1 MDGGIVVVVRIP
13 GGGPFRFRLDTGASR
28 TVVSREFAARMGL
41 ALSGSSVVVTPTGR
55 TVRPLTTVDALAAG
69 CVSAAGL
76 RAAVVP
82 AADLDPSGRIDGLIG
97 QDALFAQVYTLDYE
111 RALLR
116 CHATGNQA
124 SGVRLPLTVTDGQA
138 LVSLPQSRGVLR
150 LVPDSGADR
159 LVLFT
164 RPGQR
169 LTPLVTPLDT
179 VRSRSISGHRLARR
193 VLIQALDV
201 GETRLGG
208 HEGVLLDAPGP
219 GDVMGDGL
227 LPLHLFSR
235 VTFNG
240 PEGYVVLEP
249 RR

>member
-1 MDGGIVVVVRIP
+1 M
-13 GGGPFRFRLDTGASR
+13 
-28 TVVSREFAARMGL
+28 
-41 ALSGSSVVVTPTGR
+41 SG
-55 TVRPLTTVDALAAG
+55 D
-69 CVSAAGL
+69 
-76 RAAVVP
+76 
-82 AADLDPSGRIDGLIG
+82 
-97 QDALFAQVYTLDYE
+97 
-111 RALLR
+111 
-116 CHATGNQA
+116 GNQA
-124 SGVRLPLTVTDGQA
+124 NGVRLPLTMTDGRA
-138 LVSLPQSRGVLR
+138 LISLPQGRGALS

-179 VRSRSISGHRLARR
+179 VRSRSISGQRLARR

-201 GETRLGG
+201 GETRLGD

-219 GDVMGDGL
+219 ADVMGDGL